1 MLNYD
6 EKTEMF
12 EDLEEEMLQGLSIPN
27 KNDDS
32 FAHGLAGQ
40 IILDGLYRQSFN
52 EDEEDLILKKDIR
65 KHSQGVVG
73 GTYKP
78 TNRLMMHSEVVADDD
93 TKRFSSAV

>member
-12 EDLEEEMLQGLSIPN
+12 EDLEEEMLQGLSIHN

-40 IILDGLYRQSFN
+40 IILDGLYR
-52 EDEEDLILKKDIR
+52 
-65 KHSQGVVG
+65 
-73 GTYKP
+73 
-78 TNRLMMHSEVVADDD
+78 
-93 TKRFSSAV
+93 

>member
-40 IILDGLYRQSFN
+40 IILDGLYR
-52 EDEEDLILKKDIR
+52 
-65 KHSQGVVG
+65 
-73 GTYKP
+73 
-78 TNRLMMHSEVVADDD
+78 
-93 TKRFSSAV
+93 